1 MSNVKAPEGN
11 AIELLKADHKEVKAL
26 FGRFE
31 DTEDSN
37 EKYSIMGQAINELK
51 VHVAIEEE
59 LFYPAIREEAGLD
72 IMSEA
77 EVEHHVARLLIAELD
92 AWAAEDDEELR
103 NARFK
108 VLVESVRHHI
118 KEEEGQMFPRIEE
131 SGIDLDAL
139 GAQLSERRT
148 QLKSEG
154 VPPDAEHELISQAG
168 IDESDSGL
176 IPLLEP

>member
-1 MSNVKAPEGN
+1 MSNVNAPERN
-11 AIELLKADHKEVKAL
+11 AIELLKADHKAVKAL

-37 EKYSIMGQAINELK
+37 EKYSIIGQAIRELK
-51 VHVAIEEE
+51 IHVAIEEE
-59 LFYPAIREEAGLD
+59 LFYPAIREEAGID

-92 AWAAEDDEELR
+92 AWGAEDDEEFR

-108 VLVESVRHHI
+108 VLAESVRHHI
-118 KEEEGQMFPRIEE
+118 KEEEGQMFPRIKE
-131 SGIDLDAL
+131 SAVDLDAL
-139 GAQLSERRT
+139 GAQLSERQT
-148 QLKSEG
+148 QLKNEG
-154 VPPDAEHELISQAG
+154 VPPDAEHELISHAG
-168 IDESDSGL
+168 SDESESGL